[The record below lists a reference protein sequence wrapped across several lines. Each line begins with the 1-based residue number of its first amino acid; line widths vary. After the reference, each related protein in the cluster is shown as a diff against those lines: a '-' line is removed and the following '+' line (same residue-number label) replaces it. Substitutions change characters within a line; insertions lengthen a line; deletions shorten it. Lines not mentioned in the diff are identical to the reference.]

1 MRGRV
6 LGGLASAGLIA
17 LGLTSTAGAAPGPL
31 GEVGQAPSVKAPGA
45 QVAALATA
53 TSQTF
58 VLPGGSYETRIYP
71 AATDGPRDPAGP
83 TPAPADSTTSTT
95 TTPASALRR
104 KRSALISSPG
114 VTLDCDIGDHT
125 PTSGSCSATDLKVG
139 TATSVPETYRSLI
152 RFDVSAIPSTAV
164 VLNSEL
170 NLYNDQHR
178 TTSGIQVDAK
188 AVTRPWT
195 SAVSWTNAAAGTPWT
210 AAGGDTTATDATSV
224 TGVGTANGWWE
235 WYPTALTQ
243 KWVNGSVTNN
253 GLELSTP
260 TPATNQVGFA
270 STESTT
276 SAHRPYL
283 DVYWTMRAGNRTTS
297 TFDTQRLTDRSEL
310 GVDVSNGNLLVQAQD
325 THVSGTGIDLDMV
338 RSYNSILNGVEWGW
352 YGVAGQSSSSDP
364 TVAVY
369 GDLSA
374 SIATGDGATYKFQA
388 SGAHAWVP
396 QTPGIQADLVDTSGG
411 SYSSFALTFRGSGEK
426 WTFNAD
432 GELVT
437 RQDRNG
443 NTITNTYDD
452 DDPTSVTQ
460 ITDTQGRDVTFTSD
474 PDASYITDST
484 GRQFAYSFD
493 GDGKLSDVEDPTS
506 HTAHYGYD
514 ATTKLMTSIT
524 TPGGSVTKI
533 AYDASK
539 RVQSVMRTTNA
550 GHTTGPTT
558 TYAYSTGSPCATG
571 ETKTTVTDPN
581 SHASIYCSDPTTGE
595 VSKVQDP
602 LGHSQTTTWTAS
614 GNVATYTAASNSVS
628 GINTTNTYDATTDA
642 LTQIQQGTSA
652 SANLT
657 TTFGYGSAQPY
668 QPNSITDPNGRAK
681 TLTYDTPGNLT
692 SITDDTASPNTISST
707 LTYDP
712 SHPGRITQST
722 DPNGHTVA
730 YGYDTA
736 GNLHTITPQA
746 VTTGTR
752 IGATTI
758 DFDSLSRAHVITD
771 GKTNTITV
779 TYDNLDRITNQ
790 AYSSG
795 TATGFVYDAD
805 GNLTSMTDTSGTT
818 TYTYDALNRMLTR
831 VNSGRTTTY
840 TYDNASNLQTYTDIG
855 GTTTY
860 AYDNANHLTS
870 ATEPGSAVTSFT
882 SNDDGARL
890 TTTYP
895 NSVVMT
901 RVIDPAGRLTS
912 LTTTK
917 STTTLASYTYTYS
930 GSQRAT
936 MVDQAGNV
944 TFYTYGSLGRLT
956 RATTHAGS
964 PTGTVTADYQYGYD
978 KAGNFTTRTDL
989 SGTVTYAY
997 NENNELVTSTAGSWT
1012 HDADGQL
1019 TAGPGGFA
1027 LAYNNRQQTTSITPA
1042 GGSANALTFADGNQ
1056 QELTADGSATLQNS
1070 ILGVSRSIIG
1080 ANSTYYGRDNT
1091 GTLLSVRGTAT
1102 SYPLYDGQ
1110 GNISA
1115 LTNTSGTIT
1124 DTYTYDPYGRQTHPT
1139 GSSAQPFGYNAGYTT
1154 NGLIHYGARIYN
1166 PATGRWTQ
1174 QDPLNQAADLSQ
1186 GNRYTYAGDDPVNL
1200 SDASGLCLDPPGLGG
1215 TPGQGTVPCDGT
1227 RPGSPPTGPDLLGQ
1241 IVGTVLCVQVKLAS
1255 VGLINPGC

>member
-1 MRGRV
+1 
-6 LGGLASAGLIA
+6 
-17 LGLTSTAGAAPGPL
+17 
-31 GEVGQAPSVKAPGA
+31 
-45 QVAALATA
+45 
-53 TSQTF
+53 
-58 VLPGGSYETRIYP
+58 
-71 AATDGPRDPAGP
+71 
-83 TPAPADSTTSTT
+83 
-95 TTPASALRR
+95 
-104 KRSALISSPG
+104 
-114 VTLDCDIGDHT
+114 LDCDIGDHT
-125 PTSGSCSATDLKVG
+125 PTSGSCSSVDLKVG

-152 RFDVSAIPSTAV
+152 RFDLSAIPSSAA
-164 VLNSEL
+164 VLNSEM
-170 NLYNDQHR
+170 NLYNDQRR
-178 TTSGIQVDAK
+178 TSPGIEVDAQ
-188 AVTRPWT
+188 AVTKPWT

-210 AAGGDTTATDATSV
+210 TAGGDTISTDATSV
-224 TGVGTANGWWE
+224 SGIGTANSWWE
-235 WYPTALTQ
+235 WYPTTLTQ
-243 KWVNGSVTNN
+243 KWVNGSVTNY

-276 SAHRPYL
+276 SSRRPYL
-283 DVYWTMRAGNRTTS
+283 DVYWTMRAGNRSTS
-297 TFDTQRLTDRSEL
+297 TFDTQRLTDRSQL

-338 RSYNSILNGVEWGW
+338 RSYNSILDGVEWGW
-352 YGVAGQSSSSDP
+352 YHNAGQSSSSDP
-364 TVAVY
+364 TLSLY
-369 GDLSA
+369 GDGSA
-374 SIATGDGATYKFQA
+374 SVATGDGATYKFKA
-388 SGAHAWVP
+388 NGAHAWAP

-411 SYSSFALTFRGSGEK
+411 SFTSFALTFRGSGEK
-426 WTFNAD
+426 WTFNSH
-432 GELVT
+432 GLLIT

-443 NTITNTYDD
+443 NAITNTYS
-452 DDPTSVTQ
+452 DPTDEATVTKV
-460 ITDTQGRDVTFTSD
+460 TDTQNRDVTFGF
-474 PDASYITDST
+474 ASGSSYVQDST
-484 GRQFAYSFD
+484 GRRFTYSYD
-493 GDGKLSDVEDPTS
+493 GSGDLTDVQDPTS

-514 ATTKLMTSIT
+514 PTTKLMTSIT

-550 GHTTGPTT
+550 AHTTGPTT

-571 ETKTTVTDPN
+571 ETKTTLTDPN
-581 SHASIYCSDPTTGE
+581 SHATIYCSDPVTGE
-595 VSKVQDP
+595 VSKVQDA
-602 LGHSQTTTWTAS
+602 LGHTQAKTWTSS

-642 LTQIQQGTSA
+642 LTQIQQGTSS

-657 TTFGYGSAQPY
+657 TTFGYGAAQPY

-692 SITDDTASPNTISST
+692 SVTDDTASPNTIAAT

-730 YGYDTA
+730 YGYDAA

-758 DFDSLSRAHVITD
+758 DSDSLSRQHVITD

-779 TYDNLDRITNQ
+779 TYDGLDRITNQ
-790 AYSSG
+790 AYTSG
-795 TATGFVYDAD
+795 TATGFVYDPD
-805 GNLTSMTDTSGTT
+805 GNLTSMTDSSGTT

-840 TYDNASNLQTYTDIG
+840 TYDNGSNLQTYTDAG

-860 AYDNANHLTS
+860 GYDNANHLTS
-870 ATEPGSAVTSFT
+870 ATEPGSAVTNFT
-882 SNDDGARL
+882 VNDDGARL

-917 STTTLASYTYTYS
+917 SGTTLASYTYTYT
-930 GSQRAT
+930 GSQRST
-936 MVDQAGNV
+936 MTDQAGNV
-944 TFYTYGSLGRLT
+944 TIYTYGSVGRLT

-978 KAGNFTTRTDL
+978 KAGNITTRTDL
-989 SGTVTYAY
+989 SGTVTYTY
-997 NENNELVTSTAGSWT
+997 NENNELVTSTAGNWT

-1027 LAYNNRQQTTSITPA
+1027 LGYNNRQQTSSITPT
-1042 GGSANALTFADGNQ
+1042 GGSANALTFGDGNQ
-1056 QELTADGSATLQNS
+1056 QELTGDGSTVLQNS
-1070 ILGVSRSIIG
+1070 LLGVSRSIVG
-1080 ANSTYYGRDNT
+1080 SNSTYYGRDNT
-1091 GTLLSVRGTAT
+1091 GTLISVRGVAA
-1102 SYPLYDGQ
+1102 SYPLYDGL

-1115 LTNTSGTIT
+1115 LTSTSGTIT
-1124 DTYTYDPYGRQTHPT
+1124 DTYTYDPYGRQTHVT

-1154 NGLIHYGARIYN
+1154 NGLIHYGARLYN

-1174 QDPLNQAADLSQ
+1174 QDPLNQVGDLAQ
-1186 GNRYTYAGDDPVNL
+1186 ANRYVYAGTDPINQQDPFGLKDVGAGIP
-1200 SDASGLCLDPPGLGG
+1200 SASAETTNQVLDGTAVTSSGVAAVCLVGG
-1215 TPGQGTVPCDGT
+1215 EVSEGAGWVACGAIAGTVAIV
-1227 RPGSPPTGPDLLGQ
+1227 TGAAS
-1241 IVGTVLCVQVKLAS
+1241 LANS
-1255 VGLINPGC
+1255 IFG